1 MKLSLV
7 AVVLAAGIGGARAF
21 ASPRA
26 PRTISR
32 VVLQSSTGL
41 YGPPPPEQNGE
52 TGVTTYNFE
61 RTSSLGIQFEQTP
74 TGIRVA
80 KVVANGQADR
90 AGGELPY

>member
-7 AVVLAAGIGGARAF
+7 AVVLAAGVGGASAF
-21 ASPRA
+21 TSPRA

-41 YGPPPPEQNGE
+41 YGPPPLQRKEEPGA
-52 TGVTTYNFE
+52 TTYNFE